1 MRLYLDIDT
10 RKFVASAS
18 EQRPVT
24 GIEVKRRDTD
34 LIELQFVRDRVV
46 QELPASAT
54 IRLGLKPYAAYT
66 AEFLASGTFTK
77 SGTGTATKY
86 LLDLNLNTVTLN
98 TAFAA
103 ATPEPETLAA
113 MLEVEW
119 TSGSNISS
127 SLTLPVTIANDVIR
141 GNEGTPAT
149 LPLFYTAATSDF
161 KATQA
166 QAQIGTDNSVWMT
179 PLRTAQAIQ
188 GGQIPNPIFSGE
200 LQIKNEEDPHLRVE
214 CDTQSEWLQIHSWGI
229 KSGWNN
235 GYLSF
240 EEGLFQFNGNDV
252 LYFGGDNELSIGTR
266 VLKNLGAPAAAN
278 DAARLG
284 DLASAATH
292 SFTTANQATAYAAPG
307 TSPFNFRL
315 TINST
320 NLTADPAIIL
330 PRAAEGAKFGATYRI
345 VYNRTGHTRSLL
357 VRHYAGGTALT
368 TLATRTTTGVFGF
381 CFNGTD
387 WQTES
392 SWTGLQPVA

>member
-1 MRLYLDIDT
+1 VRLYLDIDT

-46 QELPASAT
+46 QELPAGTT
-54 IRLGLKPYAAYT
+54 IRLGLKPAAAYT

-86 LLDLNLNTVTLN
+86 LLDLNLNTVALN
-98 TAFAA
+98 AAFAA

-119 TSGSNISS
+119 ASGSNISS

-149 LPLFYTAATSDF
+149 LPLFYTASTSDF

-166 QAQIGTDNSVWMT
+166 QAAAGNDNSVWMT
-179 PLRTAQAIQ
+179 PLRVKELLEGA
-188 GGQIPNPIFSGE
+188 QIPSIQVGGDETAGFTINFTGQDPIKLSWYSLAHPHFE
-200 LQIKNEEDPHLRVE
+200 LN
-214 CDTQSEWLQIHSWGI
+214 
-229 KSGWNN
+229 
-235 GYLSF
+235 F
-240 EEGLFQFNGNDV
+240 EEGAMRDSAGDFMFWGPGYVGFNGRK
-252 LYFGGDNELSIGTR
+252 LQ
-266 VLKNLGAPAAAN
+266 NLGAPVSEF
-278 DAARLG
+278 DAARLRE
-284 DLASAATH
+284 LASPATH
-292 SFTTANQATAYAAPG
+292 SFTTANQATPYAAPG
-307 TSPFNFRL
+307 AGYFNLRIV
-315 TINST
+315 INST
-320 NLTADPAIIL
+320 NLTADPVVIL
-330 PRAAEGAKFGATYRI
+330 PRASDGAKFGATYRL

-368 TLATRTTTGVFGF
+368 TLSTLTNTGVFGF